1 MPWNTD
7 TAGRTVPPA
16 LQRACF
22 KRDNYTCV
30 KCEYH
35 GTPNAGDLNADHIVP
50 SAEGGTDDLDNL
62 QTLCVPCHN
71 TKTLQE
77 AARGR
82 QRWHQRGKR
91 KPPLHPTDAYSQN

>member
-1 MPWNTD
+1 VFSSYLIDIAPSFPT
-7 TAGRTVPPA
+7 TEVRIKPGTV
-16 LQRACF
+16 
-22 KRDNYTCV
+22 
-30 KCEYH
+30 H
-35 GTPNAGDLNADHIVP
+35 AGDLNADHIVP